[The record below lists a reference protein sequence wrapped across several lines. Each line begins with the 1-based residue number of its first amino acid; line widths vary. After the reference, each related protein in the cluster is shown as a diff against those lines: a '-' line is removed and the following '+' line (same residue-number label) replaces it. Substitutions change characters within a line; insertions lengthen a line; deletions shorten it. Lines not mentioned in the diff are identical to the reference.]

1 MTKKTLDA
9 YKTISEVAELLNLV
23 NSKNGS
29 LSTHT
34 LRYWEKE
41 FSQIKPKIIK
51 KRRYYDTNQI
61 EIIKM
66 IKFLL
71 KDKELTIKGV
81 KKVLNSNFKKL
92 DDYKSYSLKADYYK
106 DRIKIKS
113 KEVLERL
120 KKLKTN
126 GKKNTY

>member
-1 MTKKTLDA
+1 MSRLINISELTKLLNIDQVKSKKT
-9 YKTISEVAELLNLV
+9 S
-23 NSKNGS
+23 S
-29 LSTHT
+29 HT

-41 FSQIKPKIIK
+41 FSQIKPRIIK

-81 KKVLNSNFKKL
+81 KKVLNSDFKQL
-92 DDYKSYSLKADYYK
+92 DDYKSYGLKADYYK
-106 DRIKIKS
+106 DRIRIKS

-120 KKLKTN
+120 KKLKKN

>member
-1 MTKKTLDA
+1 MSRLINISELTRLLNIDQDKNKKT
-9 YKTISEVAELLNLV
+9 SN
-23 NSKNGS
+23 
-29 LSTHT
+29 HT

-61 EIIKM
+61 KIIRM

-81 KKVLNSNFKKL
+81 KKALNSNLKQL
-92 DDYKSYSLKADYYK
+92 DDHKSYGLKTDYIK
-106 DRIKIKS
+106 NRIKIKS
-113 KEVLERL
+113 KKVLERL
-120 KKLKTN
+120 NKLKKN

>member
-1 MTKKTLDA
+1 MSRLINISEMTRLLNIDQDKNKKT
-9 YKTISEVAELLNLV
+9 YN
-23 NSKNGS
+23 
-29 LSTHT
+29 HT

-61 EIIKM
+61 KIIKM

-81 KKVLNSNFKKL
+81 KKALNSNFKQL
-92 DDYKSYSLKADYYK
+92 DDNKSYGLKTDYIK
-106 DRIKIKS
+106 NRIKIKS
-113 KEVLERL
+113 NKVLERL
-120 KKLKTN
+120 NKLKKN

>member
-1 MTKKTLDA
+1 MSRLINISELTKLLNIDQDKNKKT
-9 YKTISEVAELLNLV
+9 SN
-23 NSKNGS
+23 
-29 LSTHT
+29 HT

-41 FSQIKPKIIK
+41 FYQIKPKIIK

-120 KKLKTN
+120 KKLKIN

>member
-1 MTKKTLDA
+1 MSRLINISELTRLLNIDQDNNKKT
-9 YKTISEVAELLNLV
+9 SN
-23 NSKNGS
+23 
-29 LSTHT
+29 HT

-51 KRRYYDTNQI
+51 KRRYYDSNQI

-66 IKFLL
+66 IRFLL

-81 KKVLNSNFKKL
+81 KKVLNSNFKQL
-92 DDYKSYSLKADYYK
+92 DGYKSYGLKADYFK
-106 DRIKIKS
+106 DKIKIKS
-113 KEVLERL
+113 KKVLERL
-120 KKLKTN
+120 NKLKKN

>member
-1 MTKKTLDA
+1 MSRLINISELTRLLNNDQDNNKKT
-9 YKTISEVAELLNLV
+9 SN
-23 NSKNGS
+23 
-29 LSTHT
+29 HT

-66 IKFLL
+66 IRFLL

-81 KKVLNSNFKKL
+81 KKVLNSNFKQL
-92 DDYKSYSLKADYYK
+92 DGYKSYGLKADYFK
-106 DRIKIKS
+106 DKIKIKS
-113 KEVLERL
+113 KKVLERL
-120 KKLKTN
+120 NKLKKN

>member
-1 MTKKTLDA
+1 MSRLINISELTKLLNIDQDKNKKT
-9 YKTISEVAELLNLV
+9 SN
-23 NSKNGS
+23 
-29 LSTHT
+29 HT

-41 FSQIKPKIIK
+41 FYQIKPKIIK

-81 KKVLNSNFKKL
+81 KKVLNSNFKQL
-92 DDYKSYSLKADYYK
+92 DDYKTYGLKADYYK
-106 DRIKIKS
+106 DKIKIKS

-120 KKLKTN
+120 KKLKKN
-126 GKKNTY
+126 GKKNTYKS

>member
-1 MTKKTLDA
+1 MSRLINISELTKLLNIDQVKSKKT
-9 YKTISEVAELLNLV
+9 S
-23 NSKNGS
+23 S
-29 LSTHT
+29 HT

-41 FSQIKPKIIK
+41 FSQIKPRIIK

-81 KKVLNSNFKKL
+81 KKVLNSDFKQL
-92 DDYKSYSLKADYYK
+92 DDYKSYGLKADYYK
-106 DRIKIKS
+106 DRIRIKS
-113 KEVLERL
+113 KKVLERL
-120 KKLKTN
+120 KKLKKN